1 MSLISASGEKMAKI
15 NKSIDEIAFQTNLLA
30 LNAAVEAARAG
41 EAGAGFAVVADEVRS
56 LALRASSAAKDTQ
69 ELIQSAL
76 DQISSGNGLVN
87 QTLQHFQL
95 MQGDGAKVMEL
106 VKGIDQALREQTKG
120 IEQVN
125 TALHEMDEV
134 VQRTA
139 ANAEQSVGGRW
150 SSMRRPPSCKT
161 MWRALKIWSA
171 AKQRREKSW
180 KSPSGSRGPN
190 RQSHPAAGT
199 LLAAR
204 AGRAQSELR
213 RQKPSL

>member
-139 ANAEQSVGGRW
+139 ANAEQSSGGR
-150 SSMRRPPSCKT
+150 
-161 MWRALKIWSA
+161 
-171 AKQRREKSW
+171 
-180 KSPSGSRGPN
+180 
-190 RQSHPAAGT
+190 
-199 LLAAR
+199 
-204 AGRAQSELR
+204 
-213 RQKPSL
+213 

>member
-139 ANAEQSVGGRW
+139 ANAEQSAAAGELNEEASELQDHVAGLEDLVGG
-150 SSMRRPPSCKT
+150 K
-161 MWRALKIWSA
+161 AEEG
-171 AKQRREKSW
+171 EKLEE
-180 KSPSGSRGPN
+180 PFLDPRGPN